1 MQVVAEVI
9 IMATGELDHV
19 LHHFMENLY
28 PIISSNETCPLSL
41 VFLIMGRKEQDP
53 LKGIW
58 IQSQKHRKKAIQ
70 IPVHVPTMQEVQ
82 VMRRIGVIVHYV
94 KNIHRDPVELSSP
107 NGWIASIDIKHK
119 RVPAA
124 KVTKVMVTSPSQNAI
139 IL

>member
-28 PIISSNETCPLSL
+28 PIISLNETCPLSL

-58 IQSQKHRKKAIQ
+58 IQSQKHRKKAI
-70 IPVHVPTMQEVQ
+70 PVPTMQEVQ
-82 VMRRIGVIVHYV
+82 VMRRIVVIVHYV